1 MAPAWVRGVDGNETR
16 AGGKLMWKAIV
27 GGVLALVLLCVIVYV
42 LYTLGG
48 DDQSSLEILRDIVI
62 VFFGLMMVVVTLLM
76 AVAVAALA
84 YLIIVVRRKLVPIM
98 EKVVDLQVKAVSMQE
113 STLETL
119 NRVKGTTD
127 FVTEEVAAPII
138 SVYGTVAKGRMMMKT
153 VTGRDKGSERK
164 TTAKLLK

>member
-1 MAPAWVRGVDGNETR
+1 
-16 AGGKLMWKAIV
+16 MWKAIL
-27 GGVLALVLLCVIVYV
+27 GGVLAVVLIGAVIYW

-48 DDQSSLEILRDIVI
+48 DDQSSLEIVRDIVI
-62 VFFGLMMVVVTLLM
+62 VFYGFMMVIVTMLM

-98 EKVVDLQVKAVSMQE
+98 EKVVDLQEKAVSMQE
-113 STLETL
+113 STLDTL

-138 SVYGTVAKGRMMMKT
+138 SAYGTVAKGRMMMKT
-153 VTGRDKGSERK
+153 VTGRDKGSKRK

>member
-1 MAPAWVRGVDGNETR
+1 
-16 AGGKLMWKAIV
+16 MWKAIV
-27 GGVLALVLLCVIVYV
+27 GGVLALVLIGAIIFW

-48 DDQSSLEILRDIVI
+48 DDQSSLEIVRDIVI
-62 VFFGLMMVVVTLLM
+62 VFYGFMMVIVTMLM

-98 EKVVDLQVKAVSMQE
+98 EKVVDLQEKAVSMQE

-164 TTAKLLK
+164 TTAKMLK

>member
-1 MAPAWVRGVDGNETR
+1 MPCRDR
-16 AGGKLMWKAIV
+16 
-27 GGVLALVLLCVIVYV
+27 GGVAIE
-42 LYTLGG
+42 T
-48 DDQSSLEILRDIVI
+48 QR
-62 VFFGLMMVVVTLLM
+62 
-76 AVAVAALA
+76 
-84 YLIIVVRRKLVPIM
+84 LIANRVHKLPPFRRKLVPIM
-98 EKVVDLQVKAVSMQE
+98 EKVVDLQEKAVSMQE
-113 STLETL
+113 STLDTL

>member
-1 MAPAWVRGVDGNETR
+1 MHGADGNKTR
-16 AGGKLMWKAIV
+16 AEGKLRWKAIL
-27 GGVLALVLLCVIVYV
+27 GGVLAVVLIGAVIYW

-48 DDQSSLEILRDIVI
+48 DDQSSLEIVRDIVI
-62 VFFGLMMVVVTLLM
+62 VFYGFMMVIVTMLM

-98 EKVVDLQVKAVSMQE
+98 EKVVDLQEKAVSMQE
-113 STLETL
+113 STLDTL

-164 TTAKLLK
+164 TTAKMLK

>member
-1 MAPAWVRGVDGNETR
+1 
-16 AGGKLMWKAIV
+16 MWKAIV
-27 GGVLALVLLCVIVYV
+27 GGVLALVLIGAIIFW

-48 DDQSSLEILRDIVI
+48 DDQSSLEIVRDIVI
-62 VFFGLMMVVVTLLM
+62 VFYGFMMVIVTMLM

>member
-1 MAPAWVRGVDGNETR
+1 
-16 AGGKLMWKAIV
+16 MWKAIV
-27 GGVLALVLLCVIVYV
+27 GGVVALVLLVAVV
-42 LYTLGG
+42 VGLYALGG
-48 DDQSSLEILRDIVI
+48 DDQSSLEKLRDVVI
-62 VFFGLMMVVVTLLM
+62 VLLGIMMVIVTLLM

-84 YLIIVVRRKLVPIM
+84 YLIIVVRQKIVPIM
-98 EKVVDLQVKAVSMQE
+98 ERIVVLQE

-119 NRVKGTTD
+119 HRVKGTTE

-138 SVYGTVAKGRMMMKT
+138 SVYGTVAKGRMMMRT

>member
-1 MAPAWVRGVDGNETR
+1 
-16 AGGKLMWKAIV
+16 MWKAIV
-27 GGVLALVLLCVIVYV
+27 GGVLALVLFGAIVYW

-48 DDQSSLEILRDIVI
+48 DDQSSLEIVRDIVI

>member
-1 MAPAWVRGVDGNETR
+1 
-16 AGGKLMWKAIV
+16 MWKAIV
-27 GGVLALVLLCVIVYV
+27 GGVLGVVVLAAIIYG

-76 AVAVAALA
+76 AAAVAALA

-98 EKVVDLQVKAVSMQE
+98 EKVVDLQEKAVVMQE
-113 STLETL
+113 STIETL

-138 SVYGTVAKGRMMMKT
+138 SVYGTVAKGRMMMRT

-164 TTAKLLK
+164 TAAKLLK

>member
-1 MAPAWVRGVDGNETR
+1 
-16 AGGKLMWKAIV
+16 MWKAIL
-27 GGVLALVLLCVIVYV
+27 GGVLVLVLLGAAVVG
-42 LYTLGG
+42 LYYGG
-48 DDQSSLEILRDIVI
+48 DSDQSFLERSRDIVI
-62 VFFGLMMVVVTLLM
+62 VLFGLLMVVVTLLM

-98 EKVVDLQVKAVSMQE
+98 EKVVVLQEKAVSMQE

-119 NRVKGTTD
+119 HRVKGTTE